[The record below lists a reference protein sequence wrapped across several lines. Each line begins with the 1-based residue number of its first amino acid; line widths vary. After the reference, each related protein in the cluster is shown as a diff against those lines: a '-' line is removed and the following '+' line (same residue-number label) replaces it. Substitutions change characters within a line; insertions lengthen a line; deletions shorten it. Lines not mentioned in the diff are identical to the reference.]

1 MRNVAGRWPVGLF
14 IGLALVEAA
23 LGIGGQPLVWAFE
36 GPPIE
41 KIDARTSLVLGN
53 GLTVHV
59 VQTPSPLVASL
70 AIIKAGSRDE
80 DEAVRGVSH
89 LLEHLLFDGTERRTK
104 EGLFQEI
111 YGMGGYIN
119 GFTREDLTGYILMAH
134 PDFFEKL
141 LDIQAD
147 LLFHATLDPEKL
159 KVTKR
164 VVEEEIRQA
173 LTNPAYHEEV
183 LHKASLYAGTPY
195 ASPILGTEEG
205 IARMTRDQILGYYKR
220 HYVPNNMLLVVIG
233 SLQPKEVFKAVAKR
247 FSPYPPAPL
256 PQSDRLNWPSLQR
269 SRALVFGTEASRKSI
284 TLSLKLDPAEGADMP
299 LLDLLAQVLNS
310 RIGQAFE
317 RPSEPQVFKKEV
329 SLSILRDLLTLDL
342 FVTFPQGTDED
353 RVLGILFKEMARL
366 AQGGVEEGELELA
379 KRQLQADEVFLKERI
394 HYYAMEKASRIVA
407 LGPEAL
413 ARHLPRL
420 KAITREEV
428 SRAARRIFADPPF
441 TASIFLPR
449 VEGEQTGAVVPL
461 PPEKVALENGLT
473 LIAQEVPGSEV
484 LAVHVLV
491 RHRSAQEPEKRAGI
505 AEFLHRMLPRGTKN
519 RTAEAI
525 TKALQAMG
533 GKLEVAGDP
542 TTPFGDFYTSREFS
556 YIRLEALAVFL
567 REALD
572 LLQDLIMNPAFPP
585 EEIERTRVELF
596 GLIAARAKSPQRVG
610 EDLLYAALYQDRPF
624 GRPVYGTEESIRSI
638 TSEDLKAFYQA
649 YFAPGNLIVS
659 VVSGLPAH
667 QVLEELK
674 ARFGE
679 PPAQALIQPF
689 GSAQGRPPS
698 PEVAPPKDPRIVRA
712 KLGGPQSSIVVG
724 KLIRGAS
731 EREALALEVAAS
743 ILSARLFANL
753 REKEGLAYSIGAS
766 VGFYGGSGLLM
777 IQMGT
782 ASQNLEKAKE
792 GILRVLKAT
801 AEEVVPQEE
810 LDRRINALSGRSTMR
825 RLSSINRAFYLG
837 LAEFKGLNHSFG
849 DDYRLL
855 LKGLSPHEVSE
866 AAKKFFLGDEMVIV
880 IVE

>member
-1 MRNVAGRWPVGLF
+1 MRNAAGRWPVGLF
-14 IGLALVEAA
+14 IGLVLMEAA
-23 LGIGGQPLVWAFE
+23 LRTAGRPLVWAFE
-36 GPPIE
+36 GPSIE
-41 KIDARTSLVLGN
+41 KTDARTSFVLGN

-70 AIIKAGSRDE
+70 AIVKAGSRDE
-80 DEAVRGVSH
+80 DETVRGVSH

-104 EGLFQEI
+104 EVLFQEI

-119 GFTREDLTGYILMAH
+119 GFTREDLTGYILMVH

-147 LLFHATLDPEKL
+147 ILFHATLDLEKL
-159 KVTKR
+159 KVTKG

-233 SLQPKEVFKAVAKR
+233 PLQPKEVFKAVEKR

-256 PQSDRLNWPSLQR
+256 PQPDRLNWPPLQR
-269 SRALVFGTEASRKSI
+269 SRALVFETEASRKSI
-284 TLSLKLDPAEGADMP
+284 TLSLRLDPAEGADMP

-310 RIGQAFE
+310 RIEQAFE
-317 RPSEPQVFKKEV
+317 KPSEPQVFKKEA
-329 SLSILRDLLTLDL
+329 SLSVLRDFLTLDL

-353 RVLGILFKEMARL
+353 RVLELLVKEMTRL
-366 AQGGVEEGELELA
+366 AQDGVEEGELELA

-413 ARHLPRL
+413 TRHLPRL
-420 KAITREEV
+420 KAITREVV
-428 SRAARRIFADPPF
+428 SRAARRILADPPF

-449 VEGEQTGAVVPL
+449 VEGKQTGAVVPL
-461 PPEKVALENGLT
+461 PPEKVVLENGLT
-473 LIAQEVPGSEV
+473 LIAQEIPGSEV

-585 EEIERTRVELF
+585 EEIERVRAELF
-596 GLIAARAKSPQRVG
+596 GLIAARAKSPKSQG
-610 EDLLYAALYQDRPF
+610 ENLLYAALYPDRPF
-624 GRPVYGTEESIRSI
+624 GRPVYGTEESIRAV
-638 TSEDLKAFYQA
+638 TSEDLKAFHRA
-649 YFAPGNLIVS
+649 YFTPGNLIVS
-659 VVSGLPAH
+659 VVGNPPAH

-674 ARFGE
+674 ARFGRLE
-679 PPAQALIQPF
+679 AQGRPF

-698 PEVAPPKDPRIVRA
+698 LAVAPPAGPRIVRA
-712 KLGGPQSSIVVG
+712 KLGGPQASIVMG
-724 KLIRGAS
+724 RLIRGAS

-743 ILSARLFANL
+743 ILSAHLFANL

-766 VGFYGGSGLLM
+766 VGFYEGSGLLM

-782 ASQNLEKAKE
+782 APQHIERAKE
-792 GILRVLKAT
+792 GILKELKAT

-810 LDRRINALSGRSTMR
+810 LDRRVNALSGRYTMR

-837 LAEFKGLNHSFG
+837 LAEFKGLPHSFG

-855 LKGLSPHEVSE
+855 LKGLSPQEVSE
-866 AAKKFFLGDEMVIV
+866 AAKKFFLGNEMVIV